1 MKCSVGEAK
10 QARRYFVSGMVQG
23 VGFRFFTQDEAE
35 RLRLSGYVRNLRD
48 GRVEVY
54 AIGAPGQLDTLRAAL
69 ECGPSGAMVSQV
81 TEEPAPADPQ
91 FAGGF
96 NITYDR

>member
-1 MKCSVGEAK
+1 MKCSVREAK

-54 AIGAPGQLDTLRAAL
+54 AIGGPGQLDTLRASL
-69 ECGPSGAMVSQV
+69 KRGPSGAMVSQV
-81 TEEPAPADPQ
+81 TEEPASPDPQ

-96 NITYDR
+96 HITYDR